1 MSFWTAE
8 DKVPVEQKKVS
19 VPATH
24 GLNYSPGQKI
34 EFQIPAGLGFI
45 QPKESYLR
53 LDVKLSQPVNS
64 QPSSGGDG
72 RQTRLQLDQ
81 HLGGQV
87 LIKDLRVYSGGAGR
101 ILLEEYQD
109 YNCLTAVK
117 YDYETNDT
125 IKSKRSL
132 TEGAVVY
139 NPATRSTTGMEQD
152 SLQNLGTN
160 PYWQTPQSASYVSD
174 NSDWDEFESVKC
186 LLPINTGI
194 FQNDKIFPVG
204 MTDGLIVEIIL
215 ESAERSIKCLDTT
228 SKFRKLWG
236 NPVFLS
242 ASQGDP
248 AVGLPNS
255 APRYPV
261 AVNASAFSQFLI
273 RRDNLMG
280 VNSSVGISNFPF
292 VKGEEIRFI
301 NASTGVDNPPTG
313 AVGTTR
319 PRITGIDYVA
329 GTTNAVKVTLNA
341 SYRPTNVLTRSDV
354 LYSMSI
360 ENSSIDYAPS
370 YEITNC
376 EFIAQQV
383 TMPAGYTSKLSSM
396 MKEGGSMNYDFLSWR
411 NYKISQIASEKVAT
425 LRIPLTESRAKS
437 LLCVPTCAQVLSNR
451 DMILGKNGPTENFSR
466 TSTLLAVN
474 GSLSQETYA
483 WYANKSNRM
492 GYVGITDHLQRYQLF
507 YDGKLNPNR
516 KVECDRLTNL
526 ASLDQQ
532 PLIELEKALVMGG
545 IRPHSMLAFQRNF
558 VIGRALSLQDG
569 VYDARGKDF
578 QLQLEYTGTTS
589 PAFNKLW
596 MCWCGHLRRIEIKGN
611 AIALQT

>member
-34 EFQIPAGLGFI
+34 EFQIPAGLEFI

-53 LDVKLSQPVNS
+53 FDVKLSKDPRAESADPPN
-64 QPSSGGDG
+64 PI
-72 RQTRLQLDQ
+72 TRLQLDQ
-81 HLGGQV
+81 WLGGQV

-101 ILLEEYQD
+101 ILLEEFQD

-125 IKSKRSL
+125 LKAKRAL
-132 TEGAVVY
+132 TEGANVF
-139 NPATRSTTGMEQD
+139 NPATRSTTGEDHD

-160 PYWQTPQSASYVSD
+160 PYWETPQSASYDSSD
-174 NSDWDEFESVKC
+174 IVKWDEFETVKC
-186 LLPINTGI
+186 LLPLNTGI

-215 ESAERSIKCLDTT
+215 EGVDKSIKCLDTT
-228 SKFRKLWG
+228 LRNRKLWG
-236 NPVFLS
+236 NPLFLS
-242 ASQGDP
+242 SSHT
-248 AVGLPNS
+248 LPNS

-261 AVNASAFSQFLI
+261 AVNASRFDNFFV

-280 VNSSVGISNFPF
+280 VNTDVGISNFPF
-292 VKGEEIRFI
+292 VVGEEIQFI
-301 NASTGVDNPPTG
+301 NASSGVINPSIANGSLRTFISG
-313 AVGTTR
+313 IEYVG
-319 PRITGIDYVA
+319 
-329 GTTNAVKVTLNA
+329 GTINAVRVWLDGF
-341 SYRPTNVLTRSDV
+341 YRPTTTFDKNTT
-354 LYSMSI
+354 LYSTAA
-360 ENSSIDYAPS
+360 EKAANFKPS

-383 TMPAGYTSKLSSM
+383 TMPSGYTSKLASM

-411 NYKISQIASEKVAT
+411 NYKVSQIASELVAT
-425 LRIPLTESRAKS
+425 LRIPLTESRAKC
-437 LLCVPTCAQVLSNR
+437 LLCVPTDASVYPAGERISASDTPIENYSRNVMSTDNDDGFDEDDYHHLQNHSNR
-451 DMILGKNGPTENFSR
+451 T
-466 TSTLLAVN
+466 
-474 GSLSQETYA
+474 
-483 WYANKSNRM
+483 
-492 GYVGITDHLQRYQLF
+492 GYTGITDDLQRYQLF

-516 KVECDRLTNL
+516 KVECDRTT
-526 ASLDQQ
+526 SLFSIDQQ
-532 PLIELEKALVMGG
+532 PLLELEKALVMGS

-569 VYDARGKDF
+569 CYDARGKDF
-578 QLQLEYTGTTS
+578 QLQLEYTGENA
-589 PAFNKLW
+589 PDFNKLW

-611 AIALQT
+611 AISLQT

>member
-34 EFQIPAGLGFI
+34 EFQIPAGLEFI

-53 LDVKLSQPVNS
+53 FDVELTKDPRADSDAPPN
-64 QPSSGGDG
+64 PI
-72 RQTRLQLDQ
+72 TRLQLDQ
-81 HLGGQV
+81 WLGGQV

-101 ILLEEYQD
+101 ILLEEFQD

-125 IKSKRSL
+125 LKSKRAL
-132 TEGAVVY
+132 TEGAVCF
-139 NPATRSTTGMEQD
+139 NPATRSTTGEDHD

-160 PYWQTPQSASYVSD
+160 PYWKTPQSASYTDGSD
-174 NSDWDEFESVKC
+174 DWDEFEKVKC
-186 LLPINTGI
+186 LLPLNTGI

-215 ESAERSIKCLDTT
+215 EQADKCIKQLDTT
-228 SKFRKLWG
+228 LKNRKLWG

-242 ASQGDP
+242 SSATN
-248 AVGLPNS
+248 ANS
-255 APRYPV
+255 APLYPV
-261 AVNASAFSQFLI
+261 AANASRFDNFFV

-280 VNSSVGISNFPF
+280 VDADVGISNFPF
-292 VKGEEIRFI
+292 VVGEEVQFM
-301 NASTGVDNPPTG
+301 NASTGAINPSIANG
-313 AVGTTR
+313 STR
-319 PRITGIDYVA
+319 TYITGIEYV
-329 GTTNAVKVTLNA
+329 GGSVNAVKVYLDGF
-341 SYRPTNVLTRSDV
+341 YRPTTTFTRSEV
-354 LYSMSI
+354 LYSVAA
-360 ENSSIDYAPS
+360 EKADNFRPS
-370 YEITNC
+370 YQITNC

-383 TMPAGYTSKLSSM
+383 TMPSGYTSKLASM

-411 NYKISQIASEKVAT
+411 NYKISQIASEVVAT
-425 LRIPLTESRAKS
+425 LRIPLTESRAKC
-437 LLCVPTCAQVLSNR
+437 LLCVPTDASVYSAAERISCSGTPIENYSRSVKDSDNDLAHDVDDYSQLANHSNR
-451 DMILGKNGPTENFSR
+451 T
-466 TSTLLAVN
+466 
-474 GSLSQETYA
+474 
-483 WYANKSNRM
+483 
-492 GYVGITDHLQRYQLF
+492 GYVGITDNLTQYQLF

-516 KVECDRLTNL
+516 KVKCDRIT
-526 ASLDQQ
+526 SLVSIDQQ

-578 QLQLEYTGTTS
+578 QLQLEYLQDDA
-589 PAFNKLW
+589 PEYNKLW

>member
-34 EFQIPAGLGFI
+34 EFQIPAGLDFI

-53 LDVKLSQPVNS
+53 FDVELSKDPRANS
-64 QPSSGGDG
+64 DAPPNPI
-72 RQTRLQLDQ
+72 TRLQLDQ
-81 HLGGQV
+81 WLGGQV

-125 IKSKRSL
+125 LKSKRAL
-132 TEGAVVY
+132 TEGAVCF
-139 NPATRSTTGMEQD
+139 NPATRSTTGEDHD
-152 SLQNLGTN
+152 SLQNMGTN
-160 PYWQTPQSASYVSD
+160 PYWETPQSASYEDDVAL
-174 NSDWDEFESVKC
+174 DWNEFEKVKC
-186 LLPINTGI
+186 LLPLNTGI

-215 ESAERSIKCLDTT
+215 EQADKCIKQLDTT
-228 SKFRKLWG
+228 LKNRKLWG

-242 ASQGDP
+242 SSATL
-248 AVGLPNS
+248 ANS
-255 APRYPV
+255 APKYPV
-261 AVNASAFSQFLI
+261 ATNASAFDEFFV

-280 VNSSVGISNFPF
+280 VNASVGIANFPF
-292 VKGEEIRFI
+292 VVGEEVQFM
-301 NASTGVDNPPTG
+301 NASTGADNPSIANG
-313 AVGTTR
+313 STR
-319 PRITGIDYVA
+319 TYISGIEYVA
-329 GTTNAVKVTLNA
+329 GSVNAVKVYLDGT
-341 SYRPTNVLTRSDV
+341 YRPTTTFTRNEV
-354 LYSMSI
+354 LYSVAAEKA
-360 ENSSIDYAPS
+360 ENYAPS
-370 YEITNC
+370 YQITNC

-383 TMPAGYTSKLSSM
+383 TMPSGYTTKLASM

-411 NYKISQIASEKVAT
+411 NYKISQISSEVVAT
-425 LRIPLTESRAKS
+425 LRIPLTESRAKC
-437 LLCVPTCAQVLSNR
+437 LLCVPTDASVYSAAARISCSGTPVENYSRNIKDTDNNAAPDVDDYDHLQNHSNR
-451 DMILGKNGPTENFSR
+451 T
-466 TSTLLAVN
+466 
-474 GSLSQETYA
+474 
-483 WYANKSNRM
+483 
-492 GYVGITDHLQRYQLF
+492 GYVGILDHLTQYQLF

-516 KVECDRLTNL
+516 KVKCDKTT
-526 ASLDQQ
+526 SFFSIDQQ

-578 QLQLEYTGTTS
+578 QLQLEYLEDDAPS
-589 PAFNKLW
+589 FNKLW

>member
-34 EFQIPAGLGFI
+34 EFQIPAGLEFI

-53 LDVKLSQPVNS
+53 FDVELQKDPRADSDAPPN
-64 QPSSGGDG
+64 PI
-72 RQTRLQLDQ
+72 TRLQLDQ
-81 HLGGQV
+81 WLGGQV

-125 IKSKRSL
+125 IRSKRAL
-132 TEGAVVY
+132 TEGAVCY
-139 NPATRSTTGMEQD
+139 NPATRSTTGQDQD

-160 PYWQTPQSASYVSD
+160 PYWQTPQSASYPD
-174 NSDWDEFESVKC
+174 GDDDWNEFEKVKC
-186 LLPINTGI
+186 LLPLNTGI

-215 ESAERSIKCLDTT
+215 EQADKCIKQLDTT
-228 SKFRKLWG
+228 LKNRKLWG

-242 ASQGDP
+242 ASQGGV
-248 AVGLPNS
+248 VGPINS
-255 APRYPV
+255 APQYPS
-261 AVNASAFSQFLI
+261 ANNASRFDEFYV

-280 VNSSVGISNFPF
+280 VNGSVGISNFPF
-292 VKGEEIRFI
+292 VVGEEVQFM
-301 NASTGVDNPPTG
+301 NASTGVDNPSIANGSTRTYISG
-313 AVGTTR
+313 IEYVG
-319 PRITGIDYVA
+319 
-329 GTTNAVKVTLNA
+329 GTINAVKVYLDGF
-341 SYRPTNVLTRSDV
+341 YRPTNAFTRSEV
-354 LYSMSI
+354 LYSVAA
-360 ENSSIDYAPS
+360 EKADNYKPS
-370 YEITNC
+370 YLITNC

-383 TMPAGYTSKLSSM
+383 TMPSGYTSKLASM
-396 MKEGGSMNYDFLSWR
+396 MKEGGAMNYDFLSWR
-411 NYKISQIASEKVAT
+411 NYKISQIASEVVAT
-425 LRIPLTESRAKS
+425 LRIPLTESRAKC
-437 LLCVPTCAQVLSNR
+437 LLCVPTDASVYGAAERISCSGTPIENYSRNVHDSDGADDHFDVDDYEHLANHSNR
-451 DMILGKNGPTENFSR
+451 T
-466 TSTLLAVN
+466 
-474 GSLSQETYA
+474 
-483 WYANKSNRM
+483 
-492 GYVGITDHLQRYQLF
+492 GYTGIMDHLTQYQLF

-516 KVECDRLTNL
+516 KVKCDKTT
-526 ASLDQQ
+526 STFSIDQQ

-545 IRPHSMLAFQRNF
+545 IRPHSMMAFQKNF

-578 QLQLEYTGTTS
+578 QLQLEYLEDDE
-589 PAFNKLW
+589 PEYNKLW